1 MNTAKKFLL
10 FSLFLYVLSLIAHGN
25 QSNAKMPLRTTNM
38 MDGNVTEFALVGGG
52 CFWCTEAVFEKLDG
66 VIEVISGYAG
76 GETNNPTY
84 KEICTGKT
92 GHAEVIRIKFDPR
105 IISYS
110 EILQIFGNAHDPT
123 TLNRQGADVGTQY
136 RSTVMFFN
144 EEQKEIAHLW
154 KEKLSKSLVDPV
166 VTEIVPAPRFYPA
179 EEYHQDFYFKNPNQ
193 GYCSFV
199 IRPKLKKLGL
209 E

>member
-10 FSLFLYVLSLIAHGN
+10 SSLFLCVLSLIAHGN

>member
-1 MNTAKKFLL
+1 MNTAKKFL
-10 FSLFLYVLSLIAHGN
+10 FSSLFLCVLSLIAHAN

-105 IISYS
+105 IISFS

>member
-10 FSLFLYVLSLIAHGN
+10 SSLFLCVLSLIAHGN

-179 EEYHQDFYFKNPNQ
+179 EEYHQDYYFKNPDQ

>member
-10 FSLFLYVLSLIAHGN
+10 SSLFLCVLSLIAHGN

-38 MDGNVTEFALVGGG
+38 MDGNVTEFALLGGG
-52 CFWCTEAVFEKLDG
+52 CLWCTEAVFEKLDG

>member
-76 GETNNPTY
+76 GETINPTY